1 MVHAFV
7 YYFDRYVC
15 HYEGALQL
23 STDKPVLRG
32 HLWDKG
38 EVVFQDR

>member
-7 YYFDRYVC
+7 YYFDRYVS

-23 STDKPVLRG
+23 STPFKPVLRG
-32 HLWDKG
+32 HL
-38 EVVFQDR
+38 